1 MAADLN
7 QSGRHR
13 NALRAAYLRQARSP
27 PALQRLPAD
36 VMGRFGLPWQNS
48 TPSGMGLW
56 SDFLLDAQMTRLLV
70 PDAQFAE
77 GDLQ

>member
-1 MAADLN
+1 
-7 QSGRHR
+7 
-13 NALRAAYLRQARSP
+13 
-27 PALQRLPAD
+27 
-36 VMGRFGLPWQNS
+36 
-48 TPSGMGLW
+48 MGLW